1 MALADYIGKY
11 WAGAE
16 VLYGV
21 IIAMTFTSVL
31 REYPGVP
38 ASVLQNVVF
47 AALFCCIAWGIA
59 DGLFYL
65 WERNYIIRQENRI
78 IESSRSASGR
88 NAAVSMLGEQLDDS
102 ILRNIPQ
109 EDRVQL
115 YDRLSEFLAGSVDRE
130 KVSPREAATILLGTF
145 LRSTAAGLVIVA
157 PFFLIGDVG
166 QALYVSNLLGIV
178 LLFAVGY
185 GRALEKDL
193 VSRVV
198 SGVGAAMIGIVIA
211 GITIALGGLAPGTAP
226 FSDRREN
233 RLPWTRSPT
242 GSPRPSSHTPSAFP
256 GSSRSP
262 SPARSF
268 STRTRSSRGPSTAA
282 RPSIS
287 SPTAA
292 SPTASPARP

>member
-31 REYPGVP
+31 REYPAVP

-47 AALFCCIAWGIA
+47 AALFCCIAWGLA

-78 IESSRSASGR
+78 IEFSKSAGEKES
-88 NAAVSMLGEQLDDS
+88 AVSLIGDQLDDS
-102 ILRNIPQ
+102 ILRNIPR

-115 YDRLSEFLAGSVDRE
+115 YDRLIEFLAGSVSRE
-130 KVSPREAATILLGTF
+130 KVSPGEAATILLGTF
-145 LRSTAAGLVIVA
+145 LRSTVAALVIVA

-166 QALYVSNLLGIV
+166 QALIVSNLFGIV

-198 SGVGAAMIGIVIA
+198 SGVGAAMIGVVIA
-211 GITIALGGLAPGTAP
+211 AITIALGG
-226 FSDRREN
+226 
-233 RLPWTRSPT
+233 
-242 GSPRPSSHTPSAFP
+242 
-256 GSSRSP
+256 
-262 SPARSF
+262 
-268 STRTRSSRGPSTAA
+268 
-282 RPSIS
+282 
-287 SPTAA
+287 
-292 SPTASPARP
+292 